1 MKKTLLSMV
10 VVGSLFAA
18 SNGYEA
24 GIGIGYNN
32 VTNSNSLN
40 NYGDLNVRI
49 SKEIQKNT
57 LLRLEL
63 EQTLNKNNI
72 TATKF
77 LVNGEY
83 DFEKYKQIK
92 PYVFAGAGYQAA
104 NQGYKDSTVMDLGI
118 GGKYKIN
125 EKLKAFAELRALRAF
140 DNNDNHFGGLIGISY
155 KFGENSENSTD
166 TKNNVT
172 KEVKSIVDSD
182 KDGVAN
188 YLDKCPNTPAGVKVD
203 AKGCAIDSDK
213 DGVANYLDKCPNT
226 PAGVK
231 VDAKGCAID
240 SDKDGVAN
248 YLDKCPN
255 TPAGVK
261 VDAKGCAIDSDKDG
275 VANYLDKCPNTPAGV
290 KVNNKGCAIE
300 YNFGITFSNNSNVL
314 TPIAIKKI
322 NKFAEF
328 LKQNP
333 NAKAVIEG
341 YTDNK
346 GNAKYN
352 QKLSEKRAKA
362 VYDELINLG
371 INKNRLNYIGFGVA
385 NPIASNTTKE
395 GRKLNRRVIAEISYK

>member
-1 MKKTLLSMV
+1 M
-10 VVGSLFAA
+10 
-18 SNGYEA
+18 
-24 GIGIGYNN
+24 
-32 VTNSNSLN
+32 
-40 NYGDLNVRI
+40 
-49 SKEIQKNT
+49 
-57 LLRLEL
+57 
-63 EQTLNKNNI
+63 
-72 TATKF
+72 
-77 LVNGEY
+77 
-83 DFEKYKQIK
+83 
-92 PYVFAGAGYQAA
+92 
-104 NQGYKDSTVMDLGI
+104 
-118 GGKYKIN
+118 
-125 EKLKAFAELRALRAF
+125 
-140 DNNDNHFGGLIGISY
+140 
-155 KFGENSENSTD
+155 
-166 TKNNVT
+166 
-172 KEVKSIVDSD
+172 
-182 KDGVAN
+182 
-188 YLDKCPNTPAGVKVD
+188 
-203 AKGCAIDSDK
+203 
-213 DGVANYLDKCPNT
+213 
-226 PAGVK
+226 
-231 VDAKGCAID
+231 
-240 SDKDGVAN
+240 
-248 YLDKCPN
+248 
-255 TPAGVK
+255 K

>member
-261 VDAKGCAIDSDKDG
+261 V
-275 VANYLDKCPNTPAGV
+275 
-290 KVNNKGCAIE
+290 NNKGCAIE